1 VFAPPTVRAADEV
14 AQLLPDDA
22 TAAVAVDVDMDGA
35 RDVVRIVDVAGP
47 SALVD
52 AWGFDGEGW
61 TQIGSTAIPSV
72 VNARDDAVSS
82 RDVDIS
88 SLLVWHVDGD
98 ERALVVAAGS
108 AGFAGAVCCLSL
120 FDLRPVGE
128 DIELRS
134 LPHDAVSGQLV
145 QVMDIDGD
153 GTDELTVSATG
164 QDVADNRLDLLRW
177 NGTAFEIASTYTG
190 PDVGWGLWTGDS
202 DGLEGDDLLF
212 GPTVDG
218 DLRRVTWA
226 NGAVQVERARILAG
240 EPSQGWVAG
249 MADGRLVV
257 QMEREIQVVRW
268 PRDEAPQVEA
278 RMVATDFPWVSV
290 LAADAQ
296 GLIVIV
302 GGNVG
307 LPGGPAPTAVVYDL
321 SLHRL
326 GQVGPSAG
334 AARLWDLP
342 HAAFIGQ
349 SNVSGGVYPA
359 VGPLMG
365 TTADG
370 RPGFILAGNLIQPSG
385 AGYEARAIASLPG
398 MQTLGAAGP
407 SAKWMVLVR
416 GWVAAPNSA
425 YLFPRGSDVA
435 RISVAPVADV
445 LRPDGQAPPAA
456 LELRNAVEQSWG
468 YGLTV
473 RPLLAAGDGFSVALE
488 APAGSRVVA
497 SNGFVADDY
506 LVAEAPLIVEF
517 ASPRKS
523 KENENQT
530 VDATLLLVTPD
541 GRASFVTWSGTYLRE
556 LPEISVAGRTEPMAL
571 SATLIGD
578 TSPGASVTVDGQ
590 PITVS
595 REGSFRTTV
604 DAPIWPRQV
613 LVVASDPFGHET
625 LTHLEV
631 VGVLDY
637 RGFPWAALVV
647 AATVAVGATLF
658 VRTPRRKPAAAAAR
672 AGDARLEELELED
685 LEELARAQARRR

>member
-1 VFAPPTVRAADEV
+1 
-14 AQLLPDDA
+14 
-22 TAAVAVDVDMDGA
+22 
-35 RDVVRIVDVAGP
+35 
-47 SALVD
+47 
-52 AWGFDGEGW
+52 
-61 TQIGSTAIPSV
+61 
-72 VNARDDAVSS
+72 
-82 RDVDIS
+82 
-88 SLLVWHVDGD
+88 
-98 ERALVVAAGS
+98 
-108 AGFAGAVCCLSL
+108 
-120 FDLRPVGE
+120 
-128 DIELRS
+128 
-134 LPHDAVSGQLV
+134 
-145 QVMDIDGD
+145 
-153 GTDELTVSATG
+153 
-164 QDVADNRLDLLRW
+164 
-177 NGTAFEIASTYTG
+177 
-190 PDVGWGLWTGDS
+190 
-202 DGLEGDDLLF
+202 
-212 GPTVDG
+212 
-218 DLRRVTWA
+218 
-226 NGAVQVERARILAG
+226 
-240 EPSQGWVAG
+240 
-249 MADGRLVV
+249 
-257 QMEREIQVVRW
+257 
-268 PRDEAPQVEA
+268 
-278 RMVATDFPWVSV
+278 
-290 LAADAQ
+290 
-296 GLIVIV
+296 
-302 GGNVG
+302 
-307 LPGGPAPTAVVYDL
+307 
-321 SLHRL
+321 
-326 GQVGPSAG
+326 
-334 AARLWDLP
+334 
-342 HAAFIGQ
+342 
-349 SNVSGGVYPA
+349 
-359 VGPLMG
+359 
-365 TTADG
+365 
-370 RPGFILAGNLIQPSG
+370 
-385 AGYEARAIASLPG
+385 
-398 MQTLGAAGP
+398 
-407 SAKWMVLVR
+407 
-416 GWVAAPNSA
+416 
-425 YLFPRGSDVA
+425 
-435 RISVAPVADV
+435 VADV